1 VPKLRTLVNDSL
13 TKLKRRGFFAE
24 AFLDEVIAGKSEDL
38 EASRHDVHWSLMML
52 ELWLEHHVDSRGFD
66 NSPVRP

>member
-1 VPKLRTLVNDSL
+1 MKECASFWWNNRNRVI
-13 TKLKRRGFFAE
+13 
-24 AFLDEVIAGKSEDL
+24 IAGKSADL

-66 NSPVRP
+66 NSPARP